1 MRVTDTMRYNTAI
14 NNIFNN
20 QAQYNDI
27 SEKLASQKNVNR
39 ASDDP
44 VAATKII
51 EIRRDK
57 TANEQYK
64 KNMDS
69 ANSWITAAESNLLSA
84 YDLLTNAQEIAVG
97 QSTATAS
104 EATRKI
110 MAQNVQSLID
120 EMARLANA
128 KMGDRYLF
136 SGSRDEVAPFSTVL
150 LDPTIEAPVAAE
162 NNTFDGTVNPLL
174 PVYNT
179 YTGSTNKTYVIKIT
193 DVSTGNHLGE
203 AGYQFSTDGGK
214 TWNGLD
220 TLIPAGGTITPGTE
234 GVTLTFSDP
243 GGTGFGINDIFYVN
257 AIAPGYYRGND
268 GNLSMP
274 ISRGTSV
281 DYNINGSDAFTA
293 AGSNS
298 EEIFK
303 TLNDLKDALNNNDVQ
318 NISAQISNLKNAQS
332 QITLNQSLCGAR
344 ANDIEVA
351 KNNLEEVDI
360 QLDSLLSQTQDADLA
375 ALATKLSMKE
385 IALQASYAI
394 ASKIGN
400 TSILDFLK

>member
-14 NNIFNN
+14 NNIFKT

-57 TANEQYK
+57 AANEQYK
-64 KNMDS
+64 QNMDS
-69 ANSWITAAESNLLSA
+69 ANSWITATESNLLSA
-84 YDLLTNAQEIAVG
+84 YDLLVNAQEIAVG

-104 EATRKI
+104 ESTRKI

-136 SGSRDEVAPFSTVL
+136 SGSRDDVAPFSTTPL
-150 LDPTIEAPVAAE
+150 AATIEAAAAAD
-162 NNTFDGTVNPLL
+162 NNIFQGTVTSSG
-174 PVYNT
+174 T
-179 YTGSTNKTYVIKIT
+179 YTGSSNKTYVIKIT
-193 DVSTGNHLGE
+193 DVTSVGEFLGE
-203 AGYQFSTDGGK
+203 AEYKSSTDGGK
-214 TWNGLD
+214 TWSASA
-220 TLIPAGGTITPGTE
+220 TIPAGGSVNLGDGVTLSFDDFAGTE
-234 GVTLTFSDP
+234 G
-243 GGTGFGINDIFYVN
+243 FGMNDIFYVN
-257 AIAPGYYRGND
+257 AVAPGYYRGND

-274 ISRGTSV
+274 VSRGTSI
-281 DYNINGSDAFTA
+281 DYNITGADAFTA

-298 EEIFK
+298 VEIFK

-318 NISAQISNLKNAQS
+318 NISTQINNLKSAQN
-332 QITLNQSLCGAR
+332 QITLNQALSGSKAS
-344 ANDIEVA
+344 DIEVA
-351 KNNLEEVDI
+351 KNNLGEVDI

>member
-1 MRVTDTMRYNTAI
+1 MRYNTAI
-14 NNIFNN
+14 NNIFKT

-57 TANEQYK
+57 AANEQYK
-64 KNMDS
+64 QNMDS
-69 ANSWITAAESNLLSA
+69 ANSWITATESNLLSA
-84 YDLLTNAQEIAVG
+84 YDLLVNAQEIAVG

-104 EATRKI
+104 ESTRKI
-110 MAQNVQSLID
+110 MAQNVQALID

-136 SGSRDEVAPFSTVL
+136 SGSRDDVAPFSTTPL
-150 LDPTIEAPVAAE
+150 AATIEAAAAAD
-162 NNTFDGTVNPLL
+162 NNIFQGTVTSSG
-174 PVYNT
+174 T
-179 YTGSTNKTYVIKIT
+179 YTGSSNKTYVIKIT
-193 DVSTGNHLGE
+193 DVTSVGEFLGE
-203 AGYQFSTDGGK
+203 AEYQSSTDGGK
-214 TWNGLD
+214 TWSASA
-220 TLIPAGGTITPGTE
+220 TIPAGGSVNLGDGIALTFDDFGGTE
-234 GVTLTFSDP
+234 G
-243 GGTGFGINDIFYVN
+243 FGLNDIFYVN
-257 AIAPGYYRGND
+257 AVAPGYYRGND

-281 DYNINGSDAFTA
+281 DYNITGSDAFTA
-293 AGSNS
+293 AGSHGV
-298 EEIFK
+298 EIFE

-318 NISAQISNLKNAQS
+318 NISTQINNLKTAQS
-332 QITLNQSLCGAR
+332 QITLNQALSGSKAS
-344 ANDIEVA
+344 DIEVA
-351 KNNLEEVDI
+351 KNVLEEVDI

>member
-14 NNIFNN
+14 NNIFKT

-57 TANEQYK
+57 AANEQYK
-64 KNMDS
+64 QNMDS
-69 ANSWITAAESNLLSA
+69 ANSWITATESNLLSA
-84 YDLLTNAQEIAVG
+84 YDLLVNAQEIAVG

-104 EATRKI
+104 ESTRKI

-136 SGSRDEVAPFSTVL
+136 SGSRDDVAPFSTTPL
-150 LDPTIEAPVAAE
+150 AATIEAAAAAD
-162 NNTFDGTVNPLL
+162 NNIFQGTATSSG
-174 PVYNT
+174 T
-179 YTGSTNKTYVIKIT
+179 YTGSSNKTYVIKIT
-193 DVSTGNHLGE
+193 DVTSVGEFLGE
-203 AGYQFSTDGGK
+203 AEYQSSTDGGK
-214 TWNGLD
+214 TWSASA
-220 TLIPAGGTITPGTE
+220 TIPAGGSVNLGDGITLTFDDFGGTE
-234 GVTLTFSDP
+234 G
-243 GGTGFGINDIFYVN
+243 FGLNDIFYVN
-257 AIAPGYYRGND
+257 AVAPGYYRGND

-281 DYNINGSDAFTA
+281 DYNITGSDAFTA
-293 AGSNS
+293 AGSHGV
-298 EEIFK
+298 EIFE

-318 NISAQISNLKNAQS
+318 NISTQINNLKTAQS
-332 QITLNQSLCGAR
+332 QITLNQALSGSKAS
-344 ANDIEVA
+344 DIEVA
-351 KNNLEEVDI
+351 KNVLEEVDI

>member
-14 NNIFNN
+14 SNIFNT

-57 TANEQYK
+57 AANEQYK

-69 ANSWITAAESNLLSA
+69 TNSWITATESNLFGA
-84 YDLLTNAQEIAVG
+84 HDLLVKAQEIAVG
-97 QSTATAS
+97 QATATAS

-120 EMARLANA
+120 EMGRLANA

-136 SGSRDEVAPFSTVL
+136 SGSRDDVAPFSTVA
-150 LDPTIEAPVAAE
+150 LDATIEAAAAAD
-162 NNTFDGTVNPLL
+162 NNTFQGTV
-174 PVYNT
+174 VSSGA
-179 YTGSTNKTYVIKIT
+179 YTGSSNKTYVIKIT
-193 DVSTGNHLGE
+193 DVTSVGEFLGE
-203 AGYQFSTDGGK
+203 AEYQSSTDGGK
-214 TWNGLD
+214 TWSTAA
-220 TLIPAGGTITPGTE
+220 TLPAGGSVDLGD
-234 GVTLTFSDP
+234 GVTLTFDDI
-243 GGTGFGINDIFYVN
+243 GGTKGFGVNDIFYVN

-268 GNLSMP
+268 GNLSIP

-281 DYNINGSDAFTA
+281 DYNIKGSEAFTA
-293 AGSNS
+293 AGSNGVD
-298 EEIFK
+298 IFK
-303 TLNDLKDALNNNDVQ
+303 VLNDLKDALNSNNIQ
-318 NISAQISNLKNAQS
+318 GIAAQLDSLKNAQN
-332 QITLNQSLCGAR
+332 QITLNQSLCGSKAI
-344 ANDIEVA
+344 NIEVA
-351 KNNLEEVDI
+351 KNNLEVVDI

-375 ALATKLSMKE
+375 DLVTRLSMKE
-385 IALQASYAI
+385 IALQASYLMA
-394 ASKIGN
+394 AKIRD
-400 TSILDFLK
+400 TTILNFLK

>member
-14 NNIFNN
+14 SNIFNT

-64 KNMDS
+64 KNMDFT
-69 ANSWITAAESNLLSA
+69 NSWVTATESNLFGA
-84 YDLLTNAQEIAVG
+84 YDLLVRAQEIAVG
-97 QSTATAS
+97 QATATAS
-104 EATRKI
+104 EATRRI

-120 EMARLANA
+120 EMGRLANA

-136 SGSRDEVAPFSTVL
+136 SGSRDDIAPFSTVSM
-150 LDPTIEAPVAAE
+150 DATIEAAAVATD
-162 NNTFDGTVNPLL
+162 NTFQGTV
-174 PVYNT
+174 VSSGT
-179 YTGSTNKTYVIKIT
+179 YTGSSNKTFVIKIT
-193 DVSTGNHLGE
+193 DVTSVGNLLGQAE
-203 AGYQFSTDGGK
+203 YQSSADGGK
-214 TWNGLD
+214 TWSAAA
-220 TLIPAGGTITPGTE
+220 TLPAGGSVDLGDGVTLAFDDIGGTE
-234 GVTLTFSDP
+234 G
-243 GGTGFGINDIFYVN
+243 FGENDIFYAN

-281 DYNINGSDAFTA
+281 DYNIKGSEAFTA
-293 AGSNS
+293 AGSNGVD
-298 EEIFK
+298 IFK
-303 TLNDLKDALNNNDVQ
+303 ALNDLKDALNGNNIQ
-318 NISAQISNLKNAQS
+318 GISAQLNNLKNAQD
-332 QITLNQSLCGAR
+332 QITLNQSLCGSKAI
-344 ANDIEVA
+344 DIEVA

-360 QLDSLLSQTQDADLA
+360 QLDSLLSQTQDADIA
-375 ALATKLSMKE
+375 DLATKLSMKE
-385 IALQASYAI
+385 IALQASYAV

-400 TSILDFLK
+400 TTILDFLK

>member
-14 NNIFNN
+14 SNIFNT

-57 TANEQYK
+57 AANEQYK
-64 KNMDS
+64 QNMDS
-69 ANSWITAAESNLLSA
+69 ANSWITATESNLLSA
-84 YDLLTNAQEIAVG
+84 YDLLVNAQEIAVG

-104 EATRKI
+104 ESTRKI

-120 EMARLANA
+120 ELARLANA

-136 SGSRDEVAPFSTVL
+136 SGSRDDVPPFSTTPL
-150 LDPTIEAPVAAE
+150 AATVE
-162 NNTFDGTVNPLL
+162 TAGTADENTFQGTV
-174 PVYNT
+174 VSSGT
-179 YTGSTNKTYVIKIT
+179 YTGSSNKTYVIKIT
-193 DVSTGNHLGE
+193 DVTSVGEFLGE
-203 AGYQFSTDGGK
+203 AEYQSSTDAGK
-214 TWNGLD
+214 TWSVSA
-220 TLIPAGGTITPGTE
+220 TIPAGGSVNLGD
-234 GVTLTFSDP
+234 GVTLTFDDFA
-243 GGTGFGINDIFYVN
+243 GTEGFGMNDIFYVN
-257 AIAPGYYRGND
+257 TLAPGYYRGND

-274 ISRGTSV
+274 VSRGTSIN
-281 DYNINGSDAFTA
+281 YNIKGSDAFTA
-293 AGSNS
+293 AGSNGV
-298 EEIFK
+298 EIFK

-318 NISAQISNLKNAQS
+318 NISTKINNLKNAQN
-332 QITLNQSLCGAR
+332 QITLNQALSGSKV
-344 ANDIEVA
+344 NNIEVA

-360 QLDSLLSQTQDADLA
+360 QLNSLLSQTQDADLA
-375 ALATKLSMKE
+375 ELATKLSMKE

-394 ASKIGN
+394 ASKISN